1 MDKADISHITL
12 WFLSNYSLTDFMDED
27 RFIEIYRNEI
37 GHSYKQLRYVNE
49 IRQKILNIAKVQLK
63 EAIKEKPKKIV
74 LEEKQK
80 EYEEKPKPK
89 PKEYIELEEK
99 PKPKIE
105 EEPKGKEMKEKIRE
119 VKPSLRQRIRAF
131 VKRVFR
137 I

>member
-1 MDKADISHITL
+1 MDRQDIAHITL
-12 WFLSNYSLTDFMDED
+12 WFLSNYSLLDFMNED
-27 RFIEIYRNEI
+27 RFMEIYKNQI
-37 GHSYKQLRYVNE
+37 GTSRRQLQYAQYVRE
-49 IRQKILNIAKVQLK
+49 RILNIAKVQFK
-63 EAIKEKPKKIV
+63 EAIKEKPKPK
-74 LEEKQK
+74 LEEKQE

-119 VKPSLRQRIRAF
+119 VKPSLRERVRAF
-131 VKRVFR
+131 IKRVFR